1 MKNTRKNIMKPKK
14 DKNFYLTR
22 AVRRFVKVMHYYN
35 ISRVKAE
42 KSYHIDGKF
51 NLNKFQHQ
59 MKFLNDWNNKSNEDK
74 NRESK
79 GNRQAYTKYS
89 TVWNYTTGIPYE
101 LIEKVLGT
109 YRDSNG
115 IRHKISL
122 NEVISILEKKDI
134 IKVINY
140 GSKFKSDDSGKYRPK
155 CHWHTKYLFK
165 NEKYWYKMM
174 NSNKYDNW
182 WNFIKEKD
190 GDDGFY
196 KIWVKLVNQFRNE
209 EPITRE
215 DIYTMWK
222 MGGIDLKVCA
232 ILDRRLFNTPY
243 EKIEAWLKNVFASKI
258 KYNKDKIDFND
269 KTEYK
274 DKMKFWNRIVYGN
287 LKNAEFPYAVKEFVN
302 NEFNK
307 VKKSIN

>member
-1 MKNTRKNIMKPKK
+1 MKNTRKNIMKTKK
-14 DKNFYLTR
+14 DKNFYLKR

-35 ISRVKAE
+35 ITKVKAE
-42 KSYHIDGKF
+42 KSYYIDGKF
-51 NLNKFQHQ
+51 NLDKFKHQ

-109 YRDSNG
+109 YRDEFGVKHN
-115 IRHKISL
+115 ISL
-122 NEVISILEKKDI
+122 DEVVSILEKKDI

-165 NEKYWYKMM
+165 NYKYWYKMM
-174 NSNKYDNW
+174 NSNNYDNW
-182 WNFIKEKD
+182 WDYIKKN
-190 GDDGFY
+190 DDKGFY
-196 KIWVKLVNQFRNE
+196 KIWVKWVNKFRNE

-215 DIYTMWK
+215 DIYTMWR
-222 MGGIDLKVCA
+222 MGGINLKVCA

-243 EKIEAWLKNVFASKI
+243 EKIEAWLRKVSESII
-258 KYNKDKIDFND
+258 KHNKCKTEFKDKTDF
-269 KTEYK
+269 K

-287 LKNAEFPYAVKEFVN
+287 LKNAEFPYSVKEFVK
-302 NEFNK
+302 NEINK
-307 VKKSIN
+307 LIN

>member
-1 MKNTRKNIMKPKK
+1 MKPKK
-14 DKNFYLTR
+14 DKNFYITR

-35 ISRVKAE
+35 ITRVKAE

-51 NLNKFQHQ
+51 NLDKFKHQ
-59 MKFLNDWNNKSNEDK
+59 MKFLNDWNNKSNEEK

-109 YRDSNG
+109 YRDESGVKHN
-115 IRHKISL
+115 ISL
-122 NEVISILEKKDI
+122 NEVISILEKRDI

-174 NSNKYDNW
+174 NSNNYDNW
-182 WNFIKEKD
+182 WDFIKEE
-190 GDDGFY
+190 DDKLFY
-196 KIWVKLVNQFRNE
+196 KIWVKWVNQFRNE
-209 EPITRE
+209 EPVTRE
-215 DIYTMWK
+215 DIYKMWRL
-222 MGGIDLKVCA
+222 GGINLKVCVN
-232 ILDRRLFNTPY
+232 LDRGLFNTPY
-243 EKIEAWLKNVFASKI
+243 EKIESWLINVFA
-258 KYNKDKIDFND
+258 YNKKHNKDNPDYED

-302 NEFNK
+302 NEFNN
-307 VKKSIN
+307 VKK